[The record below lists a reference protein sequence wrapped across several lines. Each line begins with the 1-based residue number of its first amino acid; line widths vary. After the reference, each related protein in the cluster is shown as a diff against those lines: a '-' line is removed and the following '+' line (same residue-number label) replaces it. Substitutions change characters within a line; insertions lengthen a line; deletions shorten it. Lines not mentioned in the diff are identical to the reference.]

1 MPIARARACDT
12 GLEGIVHVVKI
23 ACLVFMLILAPASD
37 AALGQEIHI
46 AHQWADNFDG
56 RDRAA
61 KIFAQEVQVR
71 LPAQKVRITPD
82 SPLKPA
88 QVLAAL
94 QSGKL
99 DMAVLPL
106 SQASAKVP
114 EFALAGLPG
123 LVPDLDAAGELK
135 GSSMH
140 AALQT
145 IAQAQGVHILTW
157 WWVPGGF
164 FTKDLQIFGPSSV
177 RGITMQATN
186 PLIER
191 MLSAAGA
198 SVIDVPPTELA
209 AAMRFDKLDAIIT
222 TYESFM
228 SLGLAEQAKFA
239 TIGSSLF
246 MDFCPLVMSLTAWKK
261 LTPEQRKA
269 FEEAA
274 AISERTLRRRGV
286 AIWRMSHDDYLAWL
300 ALAQK
305 TAWAE
310 YARINPRAKQLLLET
325 VRTVLVAR
333 SDKETLT
340 DSLFGED
347 KKE

>member
-1 MPIARARACDT
+1 MHA
-12 GLEGIVHVVKI
+12 VKI

-37 AALGQEIHI
+37 AALGQDIHI
-46 AHQWADNFDG
+46 AHQWADNIDG

-82 SPLKPA
+82 QPLKPA
-88 QVLAAL
+88 EVLAAL

-177 RGITMQATN
+177 RGVTMQATN

-198 SVIDVPPTELA
+198 SVIDLPPSELA
-209 AAMRFDKLDAIIT
+209 AAMRLDKLDAIIT

-274 AISERTLRRRGV
+274 AISDAYFDAAERDLTRRMERTLRRRGV

-347 KKE
+347 KKD